1 MNRESRFTCPANLL
15 DKARSGSPVRTAVAG
30 AGATVPMESAR
41 MAAGAGLIVP
51 LLVGDREAIR
61 DTARA
66 IGWDIAGIEIV
77 AASGEVEAAEKAV
90 ALVRGGVA
98 AALMKGQVHTD
109 ALMRA
114 VVARETGLRTG
125 RRLSHVFHMTIPGHD
140 RQLCITDAAINVLP
154 SLEVKIDI
162 LRNVIELMHGLGHA
176 LPKVALLSGAEVPMA
191 AMPSSMDAAAIA
203 ERAGEFPD
211 ALIDGPLGFDN
222 AVSKEAAAIKGVE
235 SPVAGDADV
244 LLVPNLE
251 SGNFLFKQ
259 MVHFMDAVAAGIV
272 MGAVAPIILTSR
284 ADPPEARLAA
294 AAIASILA
302 DRAATK

>member
-1 MNRESRFTCPANLL
+1 MTPKRRFTCPADLL
-15 DKARSGSPVRTAVAG
+15 DKARSGTPVRTAVAG
-30 AGATVPMESAR
+30 ADATVPLESAR
-41 MAAGAGLIVP
+41 MAAEAGLIVP
-51 LLVGDREAIR
+51 LLVGDEEAIR

-66 IGWDIAGIEIV
+66 IGWDIRGIEIIT
-77 AASGEVEAAEKAV
+77 ASSESDAAEKAV
-90 ALVRGGVA
+90 ALIRGGDAVS
-98 AALMKGQVHTD
+98 LMKGQIHTE

-125 RRLSHVFHMTIPGHD
+125 RRLSHVFHMSIPGHE
-140 RQLCITDAAINVLP
+140 RPLCITDAAINVLP
-154 SLEVKIDI
+154 SLDVKLDI
-162 LRNVIELMHGLGHA
+162 LRNAIELMHGLEHS
-176 LPKVALLSGAEVPMA
+176 LPKVALLSGAEVPVA

-203 ERAGEFPD
+203 ERAGEFPG

-222 AVSKEAAAIKGVE
+222 AISKEAAAIKGVDG
-235 SPVAGDADV
+235 PVAGDADV

-259 MVHFMDAVAAGIV
+259 MVHFMDAIAAGIV
-272 MGAVAPIILTSR
+272 MGAAAPIILTSR

-302 DRAATK
+302 QRAATQ